1 MKDSQKIKDCL
12 IDDFYNEKKDK
23 NINAENECK
32 EFKWKLNLYQEKLNL
47 LNEDIFE
54 FDINTLSIIEKAE
67 CIKKNKKYKREFI
80 LFILIAFF
88 ILSLYA
94 LAILKFGAKFLI
106 ISQGIVLIALP
117 WTIIPFSMIRR
128 KESEI

>member
-1 MKDSQKIKDCL
+1 MRDSQKIKDCL

-32 EFKWKLNLYQEKLNL
+32 EFKGKLNLYQEKLNL

-88 ILSLYA
+88 ILSL
-94 LAILKFGAKFLI
+94 
-106 ISQGIVLIALP
+106 
-117 WTIIPFSMIRR
+117 
-128 KESEI
+128 